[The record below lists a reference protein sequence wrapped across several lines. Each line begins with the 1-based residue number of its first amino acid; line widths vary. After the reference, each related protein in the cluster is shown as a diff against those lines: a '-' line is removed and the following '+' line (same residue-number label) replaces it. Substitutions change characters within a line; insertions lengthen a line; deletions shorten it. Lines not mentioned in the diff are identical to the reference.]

1 MKKLLSVFLAVIIIF
16 STLTVSVFAS
26 DDEIVISE
34 TTEQFEDG
42 SYLIVTLTEE
52 KSSNLR
58 ATSTKTGSKTFTLYN
73 SNDEKLLVMKLTAT
87 FSYTGSSAT
96 CTNVAPTFT
105 VYNSNWRVTKST
117 GTKSGNK
124 GIGDFTAKQY
134 VLNVPINTKDVT
146 ITITCSNTGVLS

>member
-1 MKKLLSVFLAVIIIF
+1 MKKILSVFLAIVFVF
-16 STLTVSVFAS
+16 SILTVSVFAS

-34 TTEQFEDG
+34 TIEQLEDG
-42 SYLIVTLTEE
+42 SYLIVSLTEE
-52 KSSNLR
+52 KTSNLR

-73 SNDEKLLVMKLTAT
+73 SNDEKLVEMKLTAT

-124 GIGDFTAKQY
+124 GIGEFIAKKY
-134 VLNVPINTKDVT
+134 TFGINTQT
-146 ITITCSNTGVLS
+146 IEESITITCSNTGVLS

>member
-73 SNDEKLLVMKLTAT
+73 SNDEKVLVMKLTAT

-134 VLNVPINTKDVT
+134 VVNVPINTKDVT